1 MHSTVV
7 SELWYEIKRH
17 IPPSD
22 RAEAAE
28 TVVAVLINNDEDAD
42 DIKDAFK
49 GDRDIK
55 SALMAYLDTEKSYDD
70 DDEEDYEDE
79 EDNDEW

>member
-42 DIKDAFK
+42 DIKNAFK

-55 SALMAYLDTEKSYDD
+55 QALLEYLDTEKGYDD
-70 DDEEDYEDE
+70 EDEEYDEE

>member
-28 TVVAVLINNDEDAD
+28 LVVAVLINNDEDVD

-49 GDRDIK
+49 NDRDIK
-55 SALMAYLDTEKSYDD
+55 QALMEYLDTEKGYD
-70 DDEEDYEDE
+70 DDEEEDYDE

>member
-42 DIKDAFK
+42 DIQNAFK

-55 SALMAYLDTEKSYDD
+55 QALLEYLDTEKGYDD
-70 DDEEDYEDE
+70 EDEEYDEE

>member
-28 TVVAVLINNDEDAD
+28 LVVAVLINNDEDVD

-49 GDRDIK
+49 NDRDIK
-55 SALMAYLDTEKSYDD
+55 QALMEYLDTEKGYDD
-70 DDEEDYEDE
+70 DE

>member
-28 TVVAVLINNDEDAD
+28 LVVAVLINNDEDVD

-49 GDRDIK
+49 SDRDIK
-55 SALMAYLDTEKSYDD
+55 QALMEYLDTEKGYD
-70 DDEEDYEDE
+70 DDEEEYDE

>member
-1 MHSTVV
+1 MHSTLV
-7 SELWYEIKRH
+7 SELWYELKRH

-28 TVVAVLINNDEDAD
+28 LVVAVLINNDEDVD

-49 GDRDIK
+49 SDRDIK
-55 SALMAYLDTEKSYDD
+55 QALMEYLDTEKGYD
-70 DDEEDYEDE
+70 DDEEEDYDE

>member
-28 TVVAVLINNDEDAD
+28 LVVAVLINNDEDFD

-49 GDRDIK
+49 SDRDIK
-55 SALMAYLDTEKSYDD
+55 QALMEYLDTEKGYD
-70 DDEEDYEDE
+70 DDEEEDYDE

>member
-42 DIKDAFK
+42 DIKNAFK

-55 SALMAYLDTEKSYDD
+55 QALMEYLDTEKGYDD
-70 DDEEDYEDE
+70 EDEEYDEE

>member
-28 TVVAVLINNDEDAD
+28 LVVAVLINNDEDVD

-49 GDRDIK
+49 SDRDIK
-55 SALMAYLDTEKSYDD
+55 QALMEYLDTEKGYD
-70 DDEEDYEDE
+70 DDEEEDYDE